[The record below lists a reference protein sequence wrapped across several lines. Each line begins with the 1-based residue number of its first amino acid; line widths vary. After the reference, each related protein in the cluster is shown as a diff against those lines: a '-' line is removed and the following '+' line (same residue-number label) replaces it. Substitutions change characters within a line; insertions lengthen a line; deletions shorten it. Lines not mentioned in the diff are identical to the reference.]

1 MISDKIIEKLNPIFD
16 KKPLRYKGSLL
27 GHDMIESEIDFK
39 IRLLGHRKM
48 ISVGEYYDYLMVEVT
63 IVGVHDTIGTFL
75 FNPKGIE
82 LPVGRDYWEKHR
94 WYFTVHLGN
103 FISDK
108 LRPFSSDGDS
118 VRVVIEEIKV
128 DLDDKEPIKEEKMS
142 KIAVRSLVK
151 DLTKVLKNKEEGTFY
166 LPDEDGG
173 EYSFGNLPFNFSC
186 EFEVIFDDTLKG
198 FLVNG
203 SYSYD
208 DDVVELV
215 LKVNPENI
223 RTQMYDIIG
232 ELNEIVAHELEHGR
246 QYFNGEIGDEK
257 EPETNFDYYTQLKE
271 IKAQRVGFKRLSK
284 LRRKPVDEIA
294 KNWFKTHKDIH
305 GLNEEETRKVLSLI
319 LN

>member
-1 MISDKIIEKLNPIFD
+1 MIGDKTLNKLNEIFSKKVLKYIGPI
-16 KKPLRYKGSLL
+16 L
-27 GHDMIESEIDFK
+27 GGTTPDSEIDFK
-39 IRLLGHRKM
+39 IKFLGYRKM
-48 ISVGEYYDYLMVEVT
+48 ISVGEYYDYLRVEVT
-63 IVGVHDTIGTFL
+63 IVGVYDTLGNFL
-75 FNPKGIE
+75 FNPEGIE
-82 LPVGRDYWEKHR
+82 LPVSRDFWEKER
-94 WYFTVHLGN
+94 WYFISHLGN

-108 LRPFSSDGDS
+108 LQPFSGDGELI
-118 VRVVIEEIKV
+118 RVVIEEVKV
-128 DLDDKEPIKEEKMS
+128 DLYNKEPIKEEKMS

-151 DLTKVLKNKEEGTFY
+151 DLTKILKNKEEGTFY

-173 EYSFGNLPFNFSC
+173 EYSFGNLPFTFSC

-203 SYSYD
+203 DYSYE

-215 LKVNPENI
+215 VKVNPDNI
-223 RTQMYDIIG
+223 MGQMYDIIG

-257 EPETNFDYYTQLKE
+257 EPETNFDYYSQIKE

>member
-1 MISDKIIEKLNPIFD
+1 MIGNKTLEKIDQVFN
-16 KKPLRYKGSLL
+16 KKPMRFRGSLL
-27 GHDMIESEIDFK
+27 GPNMIESEIDFK
-39 IRLLGHRKM
+39 IKFLGYRKM
-48 ISVGEYYDYLMVEVT
+48 MSVGEHYDYLRVEVT
-63 IVGVHDTIGTFL
+63 IVGVHDTIGELL
-75 FNPKGIE
+75 FNPKGFE
-82 LPVGRDYWEKHR
+82 LPVGRDFWEKER
-94 WYFTVHLGN
+94 WYLISMLGR

-108 LRPFSSDGDS
+108 LKPFGDDGQP

-128 DLDDKEPIKEEKMS
+128 DLDEKETIKEEKMS

-151 DLTKVLKNKEEGTFY
+151 DLTKVLKNKEEGSFY

-173 EYSFGNLPFNFSC
+173 EYSFGNLPFTFSC

-215 LKVNPENI
+215 LKVNPNNI

-246 QYFNGEIGDEK
+246 QYYNGENVDDK

-271 IKAQRVGFKRLSK
+271 IKAQRAGFKRLSK
-284 LRRKPVDEIA
+284 IRKKPVDEIA